1 MTVSRVL
8 TTTLVAAGI
17 ALGLASPAWAEDFGG
32 TYSLT
37 LVGAAAGGNALWT
50 ANTSCSPSGGCV
62 AHITSSTGWSS
73 DAQLA
78 AGHWTMTVNRR
89 DGQSCPDGTRH
100 SESQT
105 WSWDAATLSG
115 QVSGVSFD
123 PIACP
128 QGPPDSF
135 TLAKVHTGGATYA

>member
-1 MTVSRVL
+1 MRRCV
-8 TTTLVAAGI
+8 TTGVVVA
-17 ALGLASPAWAEDFGG
+17 GLAVALAGPASAEDFGG

-37 LVGAAAGGNALWT
+37 LIGAVGGGNALWT
-50 ANTSCSPSGGCV
+50 ANSSCAPSGGCV
-62 AHITSSTGWSS
+62 SHISSSTGWSG

-78 AGHWTMTVNRR
+78 GGRWTMTVNRR
-89 DGQSCPDGTRH
+89 DGQSCPDGSRH

-128 QGPPDSF
+128 QSMPDAF
-135 TLAKVHTGGATYA
+135 TLTKVHTGGATYA